1 MYVVELHT
9 SAKRATEIIVTITI
23 IALLTRK
30 LLTISIQTEI
40 VVIKSKS
47 IPKMNVFLWK
57 SSAWEITLYISF
69 FKVLN
74 SQELLFRII
83 LLHTLVS
90 IIFFFF
96 VTLLRAMCLETEE
109 FSSVMIVIVEDVI
122 RKFDWLTSISE
133 KDNWLSL

>member
-109 FSSVMIVIVEDVI
+109 FSSVMIVIVEDI
-122 RKFDWLTSISE
+122 LRKFDWLTSISE